1 MTDKHTP
8 GPWEPKRIESQL
20 WEIDA
25 PNGDPLLGHWAWQ
38 GLAAV
43 YGNDD
48 NKVAGSQVAKAN
60 ARLIASSP
68 RLLSAAKRVTAAFR
82 AIGQPASVAGLLSK
96 LREECEAS
104 MLELDEAI
112 KEANGDTP

>member
-8 GPWEPKRIESQL
+8 GPWEPKRIESQQ

-25 PNGDPLLGHWAWQ
+25 PNGDPLLGYRAWQ

-60 ARLIASSP
+60 AHLIATAPAMLAVLKHYVMAFEKFAITNTDSSDMDHAGF
-68 RLLSAAKRVTAAFR
+68 LYESA
-82 AIGQPASVAGLLSK
+82 QL
-96 LREECEAS
+96 
-104 MLELDEAI
+104 AI
-112 KEANGDTP
+112 KQATGDTE